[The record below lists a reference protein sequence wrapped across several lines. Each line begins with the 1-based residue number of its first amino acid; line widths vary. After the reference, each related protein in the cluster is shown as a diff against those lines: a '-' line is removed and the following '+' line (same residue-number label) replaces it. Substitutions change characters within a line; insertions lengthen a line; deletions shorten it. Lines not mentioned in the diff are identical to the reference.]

1 MGRLELRG
9 VGKVFPGGLVAAEQ
23 VDLDVEAGELFV
35 ILGPSGS
42 GKSTLLRLVAGLEG
56 FDSGS
61 IHLDGR
67 RIDGLSP
74 VERGVAMVFQ
84 DQVLYPHLDAF
95 ENVAFGL
102 RARGLAKADVAGRV
116 EVAAAALGLSD
127 CLDRRPETL
136 SGGQRRR
143 VALARALVLRPA
155 LYLLDEPFSGLD
167 APLRASTR
175 AELADL
181 NRKLGATMILVTHDQ
196 GEALALGDRMAVMNR
211 GRIVQ
216 VGKPLALYDRP
227 GGRFVAR
234 FLGHPPM
241 NLLPGLA
248 SKEGAGVSIRLVHL
262 DEGPPW
268 SCPADAPWTLA
279 LASRDSPRVEL
290 GLRPEHLRVRNPG
303 SPRPVPSLPEVHGT
317 IRRVEPQGHETLAY
331 LSIGPHEVAAR
342 LSPTSALRAGD
353 RVVVGL
359 DLARA
364 SWFDASTGD
373 RLG

>member
-9 VGKVFPGGLVAAEQ
+9 VGKVFPGGVVTAEG

-42 GKSTLLRLVAGLEG
+42 GKSTLLRLVAGLESL
-56 FDSGS
+56 DTGS
-61 IHLDGR
+61 ILLDGR
-67 RIDGLSP
+67 PIDGLSP
-74 VERGVAMVFQ
+74 VDRGVAMVFQ

-102 RARGLAKADVAGRV
+102 RSRRLAKAEVAGRV

-127 CLDRRPETL
+127 CLGRRPETL

-155 LYLLDEPFSGLD
+155 VYLLDEPFSGLD

-175 AELADL
+175 AQLAEL

-211 GRIVQ
+211 GRIIQ

-248 SKEGAGVSIRLVHL
+248 GKEGAGVSIRLVHL
-262 DEGPPW
+262 DEVPPW
-268 SCPADAPWTLA
+268 SFPADAAWTQA
-279 LASRDSPRVEL
+279 LARLESPRVEL
-290 GLRPEHLRVRNPG
+290 GLRPEHLKVRDPG
-303 SPRPVPSLPEVHGT
+303 QGDQRYSLPEVPGM

-331 LSIGPHEVAAR
+331 LSLGPYEVAAR
-342 LSPTSALRAGD
+342 LSATSRLREGD
-353 RVVVGL
+353 RVVVGF